1 MKDKIARLHQLRQD
15 KVRVDAEIA
24 EYRATWEQNMA
35 DLFTEKEMLG
45 VGITDLEA
53 DIKAERVEDYD
64 GEDKSKLFGVSI
76 RETTVLDYDKA
87 AALDWAQE
95 RGLALQLDKRLFE
108 KLAKTGPTIAC
119 VRKSQ
124 LITATI
130 ATDLSEYLD

>member
-15 KVRVDAEIA
+15 SVRVDAEIA

-53 DIKAERVEDYD
+53 DIKAERVADYD
-64 GEDKSKLFGVSI
+64 GEDKSKVFGVGI
-76 RETTVLDYDKA
+76 RVKSGITFNSEKA
-87 AALDWAQE
+87 FAWAKE
-95 RGLALQLDKRLFE
+95 HNLALQLDKARFVA
-108 KLAKTGPTIAC
+108 LADPLDMDFVSSTTE
-119 VRKSQ
+119 V
-124 LITATI
+124 TATI